1 MIYHD
6 IYIYIYRDISD
17 RVPLTS
23 VGEILILIRKAIPN
37 MLVAAHSG
45 PLDSSTS
52 FKQNVS
58 PRVLRTDKWITNGKE
73 KILLTS

>member
-6 IYIYIYRDISD
+6 IYIYRDISD

-45 PLDSSTS
+45 SLDSSTS